1 MSEDESTIEENEKG
15 PKETRSPKDIP
26 ANQAMIMG
34 LADQIKEIRSNTK
47 GLGDMVGSM
56 DARLHNLG
64 VTVDALDKRVEALE
78 EQVALLMPEEESGE
92 LDPEQKTL
100 NDVFGSE
107 DE

>member
-1 MSEDESTIEENEKG
+1 MSEDESIKEENEKG
-15 PKETRSPKDIP
+15 PEDKRTPKDIP

-56 DARLHNLG
+56 DARLYNLG
-64 VTVDALDKRVEALE
+64 VTVDALDKRLGILE
-78 EQVALLMPEEESGE
+78 EQVALIMPEEESGE
-92 LDPEQKTL
+92 LDPNQKTL
-100 NDVFGSE
+100 YDVLDSE